1 VQNQPSRKGKAVEE
15 VVLMFTLAAKVL
27 AIAVGMVF
35 ALMALSSLLL
45 IVAII

>member
-1 VQNQPSRKGKAVEE
+1 
-15 VVLMFTLAAKVL
+15 MFTLAAKVL

-35 ALMALSSLLL
+35 ALIALSSLLL